1 MSNGLQELQEIGA
14 QKIHERTH
22 ISREHVQAL
31 LHGSFDDFTKIQF
44 LGFIS
49 ILERD
54 YEIKLDELKERGLE
68 HFDDKSAID
77 KEDNKVFI
85 DPKKKKSYKK
95 LYIAIVL
102 LIFVFA
108 VIYTLGVSSNIPTTQ
123 AIDDTIINNAKSNI
137 VVVEEINTTI
147 EDSNISQEEPFVQEE
162 QMVEKSFKII
172 PKVKLWMGYIDL
184 QTYKKYQKLFKDEIE
199 LDPNKEWLLSL
210 GHGNVSFEING
221 ELKEFNSKKNMK
233 FLYRDSKLKEISLK
247 EFMQLNKGSRW

>member
-77 KEDNKVFI
+77 KEDNTVFVT
-85 DPKKKKSYKK
+85 PKKRKSYKK
-95 LYIAIVL
+95 LYIAIVF
-102 LIFVFA
+102 LIFIFA
-108 VIYTLGVSSNIPTTQ
+108 VIYTLSVSSSTPATQ
-123 AIDDTIINNAKSNI
+123 AIDDTTINDAKSNI
-137 VVVEEINTTI
+137 VLVEEINTTI

-221 ELKEFNSKKNMK
+221 ELKEFNSRKNMRWEEIDY
-233 FLYRDSKLKEISLK
+233 FLSFL
-247 EFMQLNKGSRW
+247 Q